1 MSGKKT
7 ILSGMRSTGKLH
19 LGNLLGALQNWVKL
33 QDDYNCFFMVADWH
47 ALTTESRRT
56 KEIAAFAREM
66 VVDWLVAGIDPKKS
80 TVFVQSA
87 VLEHAELHL
96 LLSMI
101 TPIPWLERNPTYK
114 SQMNELKEKDLSN
127 YGFLGYPVLQAAD
140 ILVYKASVV
149 PIGQDQLPHLEISRE
164 ICRRFNN
171 FYGDVFPE
179 PQHVFTSVPALLG
192 IDGRKMSK
200 SYDNC
205 INMSDTKE
213 AVEKKIKKCY
223 TDPKKIR
230 RGDPG
235 DSSGC
240 PIFLL
245 HNIYRKDKAAE
256 IDSGCRSG
264 ALGCA
269 DCKKA
274 LLEILLPVFDG
285 MQEKRSQILGKAGFV
300 GDVLSDGNKRAKAAA
315 SKTMEEVRNAIFGKG
330 HV

>member
-1 MSGKKT
+1 
-7 ILSGMRSTGKLH
+7 MRPTGKLH

-33 QDDYNCFFMVADWH
+33 QDDYNCFFEVADWH
-47 ALTTESRRT
+47 ALTTESRKT
-56 KEIAAFAREM
+56 KEMATAAREM

-80 TVFVQSA
+80 TVFIQSA

-114 SQMNELKEKDLSN
+114 SQINELKEKDLSN

-140 ILVYKASVV
+140 ILLYKASVV

-171 FYGDVFPE
+171 FYGEVFPE

-205 INMSDTKE
+205 INMSDTNE

-230 RGDPG
+230 MGDQGDP
-235 DSSGC
+235 SGC

-245 HNIYRKDKAAE
+245 HNIYRKEQTTE
-256 IDSGCRSG
+256 IEAGCRSG
-264 ALGCA
+264 ALGCS

-274 LLEILLPVFDG
+274 LLEVLAPLFTGMENKRREILSKPDYVN
-285 MQEKRSQILGKAGFV
+285 
-300 GDVLSDGNKRAKAAA
+300 DVINDGNKRAKAAA
-315 SKTMEEVRNAIFGKG
+315 GKTMEEVRNAVFGKG